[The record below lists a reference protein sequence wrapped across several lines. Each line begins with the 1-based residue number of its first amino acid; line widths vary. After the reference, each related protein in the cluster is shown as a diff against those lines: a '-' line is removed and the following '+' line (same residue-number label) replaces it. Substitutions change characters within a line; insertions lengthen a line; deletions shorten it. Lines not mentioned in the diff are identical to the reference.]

1 MQTFIPVTSSFAD
14 MAKILDNKRLNKQ
27 ALEGW
32 QILMVLTKLNPDGT
46 PRTVK
51 GWANHPAAKMWQGHE
66 ELLNEYIQAM
76 VVEWKA
82 RGFKST
88 IGDKAKETLRFAQ
101 LIGNAIVPAT
111 YEEKYPAWMRDADVY
126 EKVATSHRLALL
138 NKDYNW
144 YSQFSWLED
153 SGSRPDLYTYVWPS
167 VDGSYVIGE
176 PRNTEVRL
184 PVA

>member
-1 MQTFIPVTSSFAD
+1 MQTFIPVTTSFED

-51 GWANHPAAKMWQGHE
+51 GWANHPAAKMWQGYETALFH
-66 ELLNEYIQAM
+66 YIESM

-82 RGFKST
+82 RGYKST
-88 IGDKAKETLRFAQ
+88 IGDKARETIRFAE
-101 LIGNAIVPAT
+101 LLGTVKEPAT
-111 YEEKYPAWMRDADVY
+111 HEEYLPAWIRDTDVY
-126 EKVATSHRLALL
+126 EKVAASHRLALL

-144 YSQFSWLED
+144 YSQFGWQED
-153 SGSRPDLYTYVWPS
+153 TGTRPDSYTYIWPS
-167 VDGSYVIGE
+167 VDGSYVVGE
-176 PRNTEVRL
+176 PRNTEVRV
-184 PVA
+184 PTA